1 MTRLALSRASALT
14 LAIGLL
20 LTGAGPALAHRGHAG
35 LTVVEIDAASGAV
48 TVVHRFAAHDVEPAL
63 VSIAPEAQPSL
74 DDPRA
79 VAALEAHLGQRF
91 RLDVDGARVALHRT
105 ATSLAGDNI
114 RVDFAGA
121 RPAGTGLAGAAH
133 DVRVDLDF
141 FPGVH
146 DDQEQQVNVRIG
158 GVTRT
163 LVFRPGSPAQTLAFG
178 G

>member
-1 MTRLALSRASALT
+1 VKRLALTLT
-14 LAIGLL
+14 LALGLVL
-20 LTGAGPALAHRGHAG
+20 NGAGPALAHRGHAG

-105 ATSLAGDNI
+105 DTALAGDNI
-114 RVDFAGA
+114 RVDFAGE
-121 RPAGTGLAGAAH
+121 RPAAAAGAH
-133 DVRVDLDF
+133 SVRIDLDF

-163 LVFRPGSPAQTLAFG
+163 LVFRPGTPAQTLDFG

>member
-1 MTRLALSRASALT
+1 MTRLALSRASALK

-20 LTGAGPALAHRGHAG
+20 LTVAGPALAHRGHAG

-114 RVDFAGA
+114 RVDFAGD
-121 RPAGTGLAGAAH
+121 RPAGTARN
-133 DVRVDLDF
+133 VRIDLDF

-146 DDQEQQVNVRIG
+146 DDQEQQVNVRID

-163 LVFRPGSPAQTLAFG
+163 VVFRPGGAAQTVEFG